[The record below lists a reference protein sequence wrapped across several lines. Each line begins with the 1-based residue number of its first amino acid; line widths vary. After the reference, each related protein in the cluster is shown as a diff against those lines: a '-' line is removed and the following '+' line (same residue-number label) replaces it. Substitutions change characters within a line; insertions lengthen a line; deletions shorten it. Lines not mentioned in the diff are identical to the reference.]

1 MDVKETLNNWKA
13 QAELFNLQLQLG
25 KKEAEI
31 AFEDKKKEMA
41 EWLDDVRDEIKD
53 WQKEGKEDLSKVK
66 AKVEDLQL
74 QLALKKADS
83 LDQLKANQKKLNNGF
98 HELKYELNKA
108 MEGGKENLQKW
119 AALTEDTID
128 QYHTRFDL
136 FKVQLSF
143 ALEDGEDKLE
153 EKQKEL
159 TKKIAEYKQKLEEL
173 EDKGDLKWDNFKKEI
188 GSAWEHVK
196 KAF

>member
-1 MDVKETLNNWKA
+1 MDVKEKLNDWKS
-13 QAELFNLQLQLG
+13 QAELFKQQLLLEKNEAEVAFEE
-25 KKEAEI
+25 KKE
-31 AFEDKKKEMA
+31 EMA
-41 EWLDDVRDEIKD
+41 EWLDDVRDDIKD
-53 WQKEGKEDLSKVK
+53 WQKEGQEDLSKLK
-66 AKVEDLQL
+66 AKVEDLQV

-98 HELKYELNKA
+98 RELKYELNKA
-108 MEGGKENLQKW
+108 MEDGKESLQKW

-143 ALEDGEDKLE
+143 ALEDGEEKLE

-159 TKKIAEYKQKLEEL
+159 TQKIAEFKQKLEKL
-173 EDKGDLKWDNFKKEI
+173 EDQGDLKWDNFKKEI

>member
-1 MDVKETLNNWKA
+1 MNVKEKLNDWKS
-13 QAELFNLQLQLG
+13 QAELFKLQLLLG
-25 KKEAEI
+25 KKEAEV
-31 AFEDKKKEMA
+31 AFEEKKKEMA

-66 AKVEDLQL
+66 AKVEDLQV

-119 AALTEDTID
+119 ATITEDTID